1 MVKYSAYY
9 CLILF
14 NPISECYVMIHLSK
28 YLPSLGLLNRF
39 SFFASTLLMVCA
51 AYAQSDKPL
60 VLVVPFPPGGSTDIT
75 ARTIQTK
82 LSERIG
88 RPVVIENR
96 AGAASQIATQHVARS
111 PADGNTLLVSFDN
124 HAINPIVKPK
134 LPYDTFKD
142 FVGVS
147 LLVRFPLVIAA
158 NPSVPANNLA
168 GFIEAARKKPG
179 AYSYASTGV
188 GSLNQLAMEDI
199 KRKFGIFVLHV
210 PYGGGGPAIQA
221 VVSNTASLTLLSY
234 AALKGQIQADKL
246 KPLAVTGA
254 RRLPELPQTPTVAES
269 GYPNFEAYSWIGI
282 FAPADTPPATLK
294 KLTAEFQ
301 AVLNDPEIKAKL
313 TQGGFDVLASD
324 GPSLDRYT
332 KAEFERWSQF
342 VKVTQLKLDD

>member
-1 MVKYSAYY
+1 
-9 CLILF
+9 
-14 NPISECYVMIHLSK
+14 MIHLSK

-282 FAPADTPPATLK
+282 FAPADTSPAILK
-294 KLTAEFQ
+294 KLTADFQ

-332 KAEFERWSQF
+332 KTEFDRWGQF
-342 VKVTQLKLDD
+342 VKTTQLKLDD